1 MNHDGAGMKHFS
13 QGNQKSRVQIRIR
26 SGKEESETWDQKKKP
41 QHLKS
46 KFKSC
51 GKNSK

>member
-1 MNHDGAGMKHFS
+1 MKHFS
-13 QGNQKSRVQIRIR
+13 QRNQKCRMHFRIR
-26 SGKEESETWDQKKKP
+26 SGKEENETWDQKKKP
-41 QHLKS
+41 QYLKS